1 MISVK
6 KIPLSENASQIIKNT
21 KKQILDSI
29 IHELENINNWDALL
43 IETLLKNIAKKQSL
57 KLFNIASPVRAAI
70 TGKRHSPSIFK
81 ILELIGKENCIK
93 RLKKAFWL
101 S

>member
-6 KIPLSENASQIIKNT
+6 EIPLSENASQIIKNT
-21 KKQILDSI
+21 KKQILDTI

-70 TGKRHSPSIFK
+70 TGKSHSPSIFK

-93 RLKKAFWL
+93 RLKKAF
-101 S
+101 

>member
-6 KIPLSENASQIIKNT
+6 EIPLSDKCYQIIKNT

-29 IHELENINNWDALL
+29 ILELENINNWDALL
-43 IETLLKNIAKKQSL
+43 IEMLLKDIAKKQSL

-70 TGKRHSPSIFK
+70 TGKSHSPSIFK
-81 ILELIGKENCIK
+81 ILD
-93 RLKKAFWL
+93 F
-101 S
+101 